1 VIALLR
7 GTLVRKEGD
16 ALVVLAGGVGYR
28 LRVPVDLLCDVSEGA
43 EVEMQVHTHVRE
55 DAIEL
60 FGFRDVP
67 QLRLFERLLSVQK
80 VGPRLALGLLSSMR
94 PDGLVDAIR
103 AGELGLLS
111 RAPGVGRKTAE
122 RIVLELRDKLDDLAI
137 PGSRTAPEP
146 VVTASEDVVSALVN
160 LGYTK
165 GRARQAADEAAT
177 EAGDD
182 APLEEVLRS
191 ALRRLAG

>member
-1 VIALLR
+1 
-7 GTLVRKEGD
+7 
-16 ALVVLAGGVGYR
+16 
-28 LRVPVDLLCDVSEGA
+28 
-43 EVEMQVHTHVRE
+43 VEMQVHTHVRE

-103 AGELGLLS
+103 SGNLGRLS

-122 RIVLELRDKLDDLAI
+122 RIVLELRDKLDDLAV
-137 PGSRTAPEP
+137 PGGRPEE
-146 VVTASEDVVSALVN
+146 VVTAGEDVVSALVN
-160 LGYTK
+160 LGYPK
-165 GRARQAADEAAT
+165 RRARQAADEAAA
-177 EAGDD
+177 EAGGE

>member
-16 ALVVLAGGVGYR
+16 AVVVLTGGVGYR
-28 LRVPVDLLCDVSEGA
+28 LRVPVDLLCDVAEGA

-55 DAIEL
+55 DAIDL
-60 FGFRDVP
+60 FGFRDLD
-67 QLRLFERLLSVQK
+67 QLRLFERLLSIQK
-80 VGPRLALGLLSSMR
+80 VGPRIALGLLSSMR
-94 PDGLVDAIR
+94 PEGLVDAIR
-103 AGELGLLS
+103 SGDLGRLS

-122 RIVLELRDKLDDLAI
+122 RIVLELRDKLDDMAV
-137 PGSRTAPEP
+137 PGSRPEEVATAG
-146 VVTASEDVVSALVN
+146 EDVVSALVN
-160 LGYTK
+160 LGYPK
-165 GRARQAADEAAT
+165 RRARQAADEAAR
-177 EAGDD
+177 EAGDE